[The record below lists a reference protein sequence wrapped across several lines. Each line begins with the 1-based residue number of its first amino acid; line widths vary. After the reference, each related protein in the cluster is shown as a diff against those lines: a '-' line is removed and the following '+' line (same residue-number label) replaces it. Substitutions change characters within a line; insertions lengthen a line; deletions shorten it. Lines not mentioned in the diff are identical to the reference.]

1 MRHWSC
7 LLLRDILGLPDVSG
21 YSILVQLQDS
31 LAEPEPE
38 ETARGRSRI
47 LPSTEDAA
55 DRIPAVFSHNYKWRR
70 EWDFWPGTSPGY
82 TDRTWFPD
90 KMAYLVR
97 AHYVRPIGQKLLA
110 AILSRREARAPRLNL
125 FSQRDSLE

>member
-55 DRIPAVFSHNYKWRR
+55 DRDTGCVFIQLQL
-70 EWDFWPGTSPGY
+70 ETGMGF
-82 TDRTWFPD
+82 
-90 KMAYLVR
+90 
-97 AHYVRPIGQKLLA
+97 LA
-110 AILSRREARAPRLNL
+110 RH
-125 FSQRDSLE
+125 